1 MAPPAAL
8 TGGAPGVH
16 PAGSSHDPPE
26 EKALPELQRAW
37 ERSLH
42 APPAQT
48 PGTSPV
54 PLPTAEK
61 AGPALSYGL
70 GQTPAQPGFREPGL

>member
-1 MAPPAAL
+1 MRPRYRPQAPARCP
-8 TGGAPGVH
+8 
-16 PAGSSHDPPE
+16 
-26 EKALPELQRAW
+26 R
-37 ERSLH
+37 
-42 APPAQT
+42 
-48 PGTSPV
+48 GTQV